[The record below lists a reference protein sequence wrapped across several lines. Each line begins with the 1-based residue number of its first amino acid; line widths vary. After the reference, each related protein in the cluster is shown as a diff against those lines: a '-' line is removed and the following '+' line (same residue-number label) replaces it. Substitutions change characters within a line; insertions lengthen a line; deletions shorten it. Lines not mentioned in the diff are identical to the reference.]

1 MPTYHFIN
9 TDFNKKNTFFLL
21 LSSFFP
27 PFKQH
32 NPPTQSFPVP
42 PLNKHQKNNIIGFN
56 IVNVCVYVCE
66 LWTCP

>member
-9 TDFNKKNTFFLL
+9 TDFNKKYFLSFTFL
-21 LSSFFP
+21 FFP
-27 PFKQH
+27 PVKKH
-32 NPPTQSFPVP
+32 NPLTQSFPVP
-42 PLNKHQKNNIIGFN
+42 PLNKHQKKNIIGFN